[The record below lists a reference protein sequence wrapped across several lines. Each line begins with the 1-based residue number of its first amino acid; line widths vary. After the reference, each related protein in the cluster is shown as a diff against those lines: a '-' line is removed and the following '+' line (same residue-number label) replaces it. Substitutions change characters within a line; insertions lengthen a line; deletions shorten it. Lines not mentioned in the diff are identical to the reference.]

1 MTSVTASETVSLADN
16 VQVDLYDADE
26 LANRIPGWE
35 AMTDRE
41 RLGALEDVDPV
52 GEFSEHNVTTLEY
65 RTHLAE
71 LLNPDV
77 DVDPVEATHLAFGDD
92 DTPPDEDDEELEGE
106 NYRTE
111 LSDIIQEVER
121 YRTITLL
128 GSDDA
133 VGDELIESGLVTA
146 ADPGDAGDM
155 LVNRVILDD
164 DRLRPKTTD
173 HAVRIRVDI
182 SYHDVADETVVS
194 S

>member
-1 MTSVTASETVSLADN
+1 MTSVTATETVSLAAN
-16 VQVDLYDADE
+16 VQVDLYDVDE
-26 LANRIPGWE
+26 LLNRISGWGT
-35 AMTDRE
+35 MTDRE
-41 RLGALEDVDPV
+41 RLEALDGVEPVGAL
-52 GEFSEHNVTTLEY
+52 SAHNVTTLDY
-65 RTHLAE
+65 RTHLAD
-71 LLNPDV
+71 LLNPNV
-77 DVDPVEATHLAFGDD
+77 EAEPVEATHLAFGNDE
-92 DTPPDEDDEELEGE
+92 TPPDETDDALEGE

-111 LSDIIQEVER
+111 LSDIIQEGER

-146 ADPGDAGDM
+146 ADAGDAGDM
-155 LVNRVILDD
+155 LVNRVILED

-182 SYHDVADETVVS
+182 SYHNVADETEVS